1 MAQPSCRSKMSRP
14 TTRSTS
20 PRGLR
25 NCGPPGP
32 TTSDSPAAIRGR
44 RATECSKWFELPPA
58 TGHELGAVVEPMS
71 DVFDDWWP
79 HPTMMTSAPGV
90 SYLQYQ
96 AAADARCGWW
106 EGLRRVFADHD
117 LLLST
122 TILHVAF
129 EVERWS
135 AAWGFASQEY
145 PNGSFVP
152 TWTAHTF
159 PHNWLG
165 WPAVSIPCGFVDGLP
180 VGLQITGRP
189 NEEAL
194 VLRASAAYLGA
205 FGSTARPPAA

>member
-1 MAQPSCRSKMSRP
+1 MSLQDEP
-14 TTRSTS
+14 PDYVVDIASGIE
-20 PRGLR
+20 GLR
-25 NCGPPGP
+25 TAWTDDFGFARRYSGPE
-32 TTSDSPAAIRGR
+32 SDRVLEVARTAAGR
-44 RATECSKWFELPPA
+44 W
-58 TGHELGAVVEPMS
+58 HELGAVVEPMS
-71 DVFDDWWP
+71 EVFDDWWP

-96 AAADARCGWW
+96 AAADARSGWW
-106 EGLRRVFADHD
+106 ERLRRVFADHD

-135 AAWGFASQEY
+135 AAWGSASGDY

-152 TWTAHTF
+152 TWTANTF

-194 VLRASAAYLGA
+194 VLRAAAAYLGA
-205 FGSTARPPAA
+205 FGSMARPPAA